1 MEKITVRINING
13 ARYLCA
19 LWGPFLHMWNIVLL
33 LGYNITE
40 GYLFIGP
47 LPTGSGSIRFRRVSL
62 NMCVCGWVGVT
73 NRG

>member
-1 MEKITVRINING
+1 
-13 ARYLCA
+13 
-19 LWGPFLHMWNIVLL
+19 MWDIVLL

-40 GYLFIGP
+40 GYLFIEP